1 MVSVIKDVYV
11 LYNESILSDVTLS
24 ISFVSKVKLDIGM

>member
-11 LYNESILSDVTLS
+11 LYNESILSGVTLS